1 LSAGL
6 VLTAARRTAAKS
18 APLLLPT
25 ATKDITPFKVDV
37 PQAALDDLK
46 ERLAKTRW
54 PERETVG
61 DWSQGVPLQKAQALV
76 AYWRDKYDLRRFE
89 ARINAFPQYRTQID
103 GVGIH
108 FIHLRSPQ
116 QNALPIIL
124 THGWPGSV
132 VEFMEVIGPLSD
144 PTRYGGRAEDAF
156 HVVVPSLPGFA
167 FSDKPVETG
176 WDVNRIARAWATLM
190 PRLGYDRWVAQG
202 GDWGAGVTHA
212 LAHQR
217 PQGLIA
223 AHVNWQFVFPEK
235 LPDNPTPAERR
246 AIDRASWFA
255 NDQSGYFRE
264 HATRPQTIG
273 YPLAD
278 SAAGQALWIYEKFQA
293 WTDNHGNPEDG
304 SRSTRCS
311 TTSASTG
318 SPTPPHRRPAS
329 TGRTPARDSEASL
342 PEAGSN
348 CQWRRRSFRTR
359 YSARRRP
366 GPKHYG
372 RTCFIGM
379 NSTKAA
385 ISPRSSS
392 QSSSPRSCERPSGH
406 GEVKPGHVDGEFL
419 PLICVAPH
427 TRGVSRRAVL
437 ICPLD
442 DSSRGR
448 AVVHCTSGR
457 AGVSREHH
465 LGARWDPVRRSAR

>member
-1 LSAGL
+1 MNNDDSESRLERQHSSRRKFIGGAGLLSAGL

-89 ARINAFPQYRTQID
+89 ARINAFRQSRTQID

-116 QNALPIIL
+116 KNALPIIL

-132 VEFMEVIGPLSD
+132 VEFMEV
-144 PTRYGGRAEDAF
+144 F

-293 WTDNHGNPEDG
+293 WTDNHGNPEDALAVDAMLDNI
-304 SRSTRCS
+304 SLYWFTD
-311 TTSASTG
+311 TAAS
-318 SPTPPHRRPAS
+318 
-329 TGRTPARDSEASL
+329 
-342 PEAGSN
+342 
-348 CQWRRRSFRTR
+348 
-359 YSARRRP
+359 SARIYWENTRA
-366 GPKHYG
+366 GFG
-372 RTCFIGM
+372 G
-379 NSTKAA
+379 
-385 ISPRSSS
+385 
-392 QSSSPRSCERPSGH
+392 
-406 GEVKPGHVDGEFL
+406 L
-419 PLICVAPH
+419 P
-427 TRGVSRRAVL
+427 
-437 ICPLD
+437 
-442 DSSRGR
+442 SRGR
-448 AVVHCTSGR
+448 IELPMAASVFPHEIFCPPKAWAEALWPNLFYWNELDKGGHFAAFEQPKLFTEELR
-457 AGVSREHH
+457 KAFRSRR
-465 LGARWDPVRRSAR
+465 G